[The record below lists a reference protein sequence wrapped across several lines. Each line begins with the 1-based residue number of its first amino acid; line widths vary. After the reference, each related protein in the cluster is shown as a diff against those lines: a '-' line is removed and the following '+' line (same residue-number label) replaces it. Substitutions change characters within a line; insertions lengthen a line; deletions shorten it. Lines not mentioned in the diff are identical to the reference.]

1 MKNTLK
7 LFALVAF
14 MFAAFATSAQT
25 AKPIKLGHLDVQK
38 VMTSMPEFKKAQ
50 DDLAAKEN

>member
-25 AKPIKLGHLDVQK
+25 AKPIKLGCSK
-38 VMTSMPEFKKAQ
+38 G
-50 DDLAAKEN
+50 DDEYARIQEGSG

>member
-25 AKPIKLGHLDVQK
+25 ACRNLKRHKMI
-38 VMTSMPEFKKAQ
+38 
-50 DDLAAKEN
+50 

>member
-7 LFALVAF
+7 LFTLVAF
-14 MFAAFATSAQT
+14 MFAAFIASAQT

-38 VMTSMPEFKKAQ
+38 VMTSMP
-50 DDLAAKEN
+50 